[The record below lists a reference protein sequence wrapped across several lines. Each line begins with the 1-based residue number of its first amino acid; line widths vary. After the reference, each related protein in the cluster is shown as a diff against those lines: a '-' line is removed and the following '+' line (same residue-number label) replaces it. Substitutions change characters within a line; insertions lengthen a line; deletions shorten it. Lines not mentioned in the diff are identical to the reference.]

1 MAEPHWTAYVGMAA
15 GILGAITGISG
26 AVMGFVSYRLSR
38 NIKVL
43 DLRLEL
49 RKLINEIEVCFGR
62 LPRLLDYANQSR
74 QRVSAMTGQA
84 GALQLWNQQFE
95 QDKARFHELTK
106 QAPSSTEEYSGLGP
120 VELESR
126 LVVAHKLQRELTQLT
141 EKYVAALGA
150 DDEERKQRR
159 EDMRTPIHGAR

>member
-49 RKLINEIEVCFGR
+49 RKLINEIEVSLAR
-62 LPRLLDYANQSR
+62 LPGLLDYANQSR
-74 QRVSAMTGQA
+74 QRVAAMTGQA

-95 QDKARFHELTK
+95 QDKVR
-106 QAPSSTEEYSGLGP
+106 
-120 VELESR
+120 
-126 LVVAHKLQRELTQLT
+126 LT
-141 EKYVAALGA
+141 ELA
-150 DDEERKQRR
+150 E
-159 EDMRTPIHGAR
+159 

>member
-26 AVMGFVSYRLSR
+26 AVMGFVSYRRSN
-38 NIKVL
+38 NIKAL

-49 RKLINEIEVCFGR
+49 RKVVTDIEAGLAA
-62 LPRLLDYANQSR
+62 LPGAMDHANQSR
-74 QRVSAMTGQA
+74 QRVTAATGQA

-95 QDKARFHELTK
+95 QDRTRLNEMRER
-106 QAPSSTEEYSGLGP
+106 APSSAEDLAKLSP

-126 LVVAHKLQRELTQLT
+126 LVAAHKIYHEVTQLA
-141 EKYVAALGA
+141 EKYARALGA
-150 DDEERKQRR
+150 DYEERRQLR
-159 EDMRTPIHGAR
+159 EDMRSWTRGG

>member
-1 MAEPHWTAYVGMAA
+1 MAEPHWSAYVGMAA

-49 RKLINEIEVCFGR
+49 RKLINEIEVSLAR
-62 LPRLLDYANQSR
+62 LPGLLDYANQSR
-74 QRVSAMTGQA
+74 QRVAAMTGQA

-95 QDKARFHELTK
+95 QDKVRLTELAE
-106 QAPSSTEEYSGLGP
+106 QAPSSTKEYAGLGP

-126 LVVAHKLQRELTQLT
+126 LVVAHKLERELMQLT

-150 DDEERKQRR
+150 DDEERRQRR
-159 EDMRTPIHGAR
+159 EDVRAQFHGAR